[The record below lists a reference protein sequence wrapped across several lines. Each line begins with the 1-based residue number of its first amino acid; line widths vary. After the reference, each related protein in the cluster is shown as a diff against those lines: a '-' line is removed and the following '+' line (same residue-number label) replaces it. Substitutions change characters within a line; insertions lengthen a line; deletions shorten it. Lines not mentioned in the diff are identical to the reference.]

1 MNKDQKLLEEAYN
14 SIYEDSLTPS
24 EASLI
29 KKAAKDISA
38 LYFRYSRRPAKML
51 VLFKDFVE
59 LKDAAAILSSTDD
72 IKNWIYDTIMSS
84 LWDITFYKDIFAY
97 RVSSRE
103 PAIEG
108 TEENL
113 EEFLFKVFSRAVLGA
128 FASAE
133 VYRGRRSES
142 VDKYI
147 KTKRKLENKVNKEL
161 SQDFDVDL
169 EDFS

>member
-59 LKDAAAILSSTDD
+59 LKDAAAILSSADD

-84 LWDITFYKDIFAY
+84 LWDITFREDIFVY
-97 RVSSRE
+97 LVSSRE
-103 PAIEG
+103 PAIKG

-133 VYRGRRSES
+133 VYSGLRSEV

-147 KTKRKLENKVNKEL
+147 KTKRKLEKKVNKEL
-161 SQDFDVDL
+161 SKDFDVDL

>member
-1 MNKDQKLLEEAYN
+1 MNDQRLLQEDYE

-24 EASLI
+24 EESLV

-38 LYFRYSRRPAKML
+38 LYFRYSRRPVKML

-59 LKDAAAILSSTDD
+59 LKDAAAILSSSSDD

-84 LWDITFYKDIFAY
+84 LWDITFHKNIFAY

-113 EEFLFKVFSRAVLGA
+113 EEFLFKAFSRAVLGA
-128 FASAE
+128 FVSAE
-133 VYRGRRSES
+133 VYHGKRSAA

-161 SQDFDVDL
+161 SKDFDIDL

>member
-1 MNKDQKLLEEAYN
+1 MNKDQKLLEEAYE
-14 SIYEDSLTPS
+14 SIYQDSLTPS
-24 EASLI
+24 EESLV
-29 KKAAKDISA
+29 KKSAQDMAA

-51 VLFKDFVE
+51 VLFKDFIE
-59 LKDAAAILSSTDD
+59 LKDASAILSSTDD

-84 LWDITFYKDIFAY
+84 LWDITFRNDIFAY

-103 PAIEG
+103 LAIEG

-113 EEFLFKVFSRAVLGA
+113 EEFLFKAFSRAVLGA

-133 VYRGRRSES
+133 VYHGKRSEV

-161 SQDFDVDL
+161 SQDFDIDL
-169 EDFS
+169 EDFA

>member
-1 MNKDQKLLEEAYN
+1 MNDLKLLQEAYQ

-24 EASLI
+24 EESLV

-51 VLFKDFVE
+51 VLFKDFIE

-72 IKNWIYDTIMSS
+72 IKNWICDTIMSS
-84 LWDITFYKDIFAY
+84 LWDVTFRKDIFAY

-103 PAIEG
+103 PAIAG

-133 VYRGRRSES
+133 VYSGQRSEV

-161 SQDFDVDL
+161 SKDFDVDL

>member
-1 MNKDQKLLEEAYN
+1 MNKDQRLLEEAYQ

-24 EASLI
+24 EESLI

-38 LYFRYSRRPAKML
+38 LYFRYSRRPAKRL
-51 VLFKDFVE
+51 VLFKDFIE

-84 LWDITFYKDIFAY
+84 LWDITFREDIFAY

-103 PAIEG
+103 PAIED

-113 EEFLFKVFSRAVLGA
+113 EEFLFKTFSRAVLGA

-133 VYRGRRSES
+133 VYSGKRKEAI
-142 VDKYI
+142 DKYI
-147 KTKRKLENKVNKEL
+147 KIKRKLENKVNQEL
-161 SQDFDVDL
+161 SRDFDVDL

>member
-1 MNKDQKLLEEAYN
+1 MNKDQRLLEEAYE

-24 EASLI
+24 EESLI

-38 LYFRYSRRPAKML
+38 LYFRYSRRPVKML
-51 VLFKDFVE
+51 VLFKDFIE
-59 LKDAAAILSSTDD
+59 LKDAAAILSSSDD

-84 LWDITFYKDIFAY
+84 LWDITFHEDIFAY
-97 RVSSRE
+97 RVSSKE
-103 PAIEG
+103 PKIVG

-113 EEFLFKVFSRAVLGA
+113 EEFLFKAFTKAVLGA

-133 VYRGRRSES
+133 VYRGRRSEA

-147 KTKRKLENKVNKEL
+147 KIKRKLENKVNKEL
-161 SQDFDVDL
+161 AKDFDVDL
-169 EDFS
+169 RDFS

>member
-1 MNKDQKLLEEAYN
+1 MNKDQKLLEEAYE

-24 EASLI
+24 EESLV
-29 KKAAKDISA
+29 KKAAQDISA

-51 VLFKDFVE
+51 VLFKDFIE

-84 LWDITFYKDIFAY
+84 LWDITFHDDVFAY
-97 RVSSRE
+97 RASSTE
-103 PAIEG
+103 PAIKG

-113 EEFLFKVFSRAVLGA
+113 EEFLFEVFSKAVLRA

-133 VYRGRRSES
+133 VYHGKRSEA
-142 VDKYI
+142 VNKYI
-147 KTKRKLENKVNKEL
+147 KTKRKLENKVNREL
-161 SQDFDVDL
+161 SPDFNIDL
-169 EDFS
+169 ENF

>member
-1 MNKDQKLLEEAYN
+1 
-14 SIYEDSLTPS
+14 
-24 EASLI
+24 
-29 KKAAKDISA
+29 
-38 LYFRYSRRPAKML
+38 ML
-51 VLFKDFVE
+51 VLFKDFIE

-84 LWDITFYKDIFAY
+84 LWDITFHKDIFAY
-97 RVSSRE
+97 RVSSQE
-103 PAIEG
+103 PSITG

-113 EEFLFKVFSRAVLGA
+113 EEFLFEVFSRAVLGA

-133 VYRGRRSES
+133 VYRGQRSAV

-147 KTKRKLENKVNKEL
+147 KTKRKLENKVNQEL
-161 SQDFDVDL
+161 SRDFDVDL

>member
-1 MNKDQKLLEEAYN
+1 MNDQTLLEEAYE
-14 SIYEDSLTPS
+14 SIYQDSLTPS
-24 EASLI
+24 EESLV
-29 KKAAKDISA
+29 KKAAKDMAA

-84 LWDITFYKDIFAY
+84 LWDITFHKDVFAY

-113 EEFLFKVFSRAVLGA
+113 EEFLFKAFSRAVLRA

-133 VYRGRRSES
+133 IYSGRRNET

-147 KTKRKLENKVNKEL
+147 KTKRKLENKVNREL
-161 SQDFDVDL
+161 SKDFDVDL

>member
-1 MNKDQKLLEEAYN
+1 MNKDQRLLQEAYE

-24 EASLI
+24 EQSLVR
-29 KKAAKDISA
+29 KAAKNISA
-38 LYFRYSRRPAKML
+38 LYFRYSRRPAKIL
-51 VLFKDFVE
+51 VLFKDFIE
-59 LKDAAAILSSTDD
+59 LKDAAAILSSSDD

-84 LWDITFYKDIFAY
+84 LWDITFHKDVFAY

-113 EEFLFKVFSRAVLGA
+113 EEFLFKAFSRAVLGA

-133 VYRGRRSES
+133 VYHGKRSAA

-147 KTKRKLENKVNKEL
+147 KTKRKLENKVNREL
-161 SQDFDVDL
+161 SKDFDIDL
-169 EDFS
+169 EDFA

>member
-1 MNKDQKLLEEAYN
+1 MNKDQKLLEEAYQ

-24 EASLI
+24 EQSLV
-29 KKAAKDISA
+29 KKAAKDIAA

-51 VLFKDFVE
+51 VLFKDFIE

-84 LWDITFYKDIFAY
+84 LWDITFHKNIFAY

-103 PAIEG
+103 PVIEG

-113 EEFLFKVFSRAVLGA
+113 EEFLFKAFSRAVLGA

-133 VYRGRRSES
+133 IYSGRRSAA

-161 SQDFDVDL
+161 SRDFDVDL